1 MGFTQQQLTYLSADL
16 NRAHVKSRSQAGRS
30 LSYLEGWHVIAEAN
44 RIFGFDGWQ
53 SETVDLRVTFDGPRN
68 GKHQVSYVARV
79 RVTVFAGDRTIVRE
93 GVGAGHGIDMDAG
106 QCHEKAIKEAETDAR
121 KRALM
126 TFGNPMGLAL
136 YDKEQAAV
144 SNGPVEVT
152 AAAPAPVREPAP
164 PAPAPAPQSISQRAT
179 AATQPP
185 RAQPAMSA
193 PAATRTAPAAPQNPV
208 EAASA
213 KLLQE
218 LLDALRETDT
228 LSGIDK
234 WTTWAR
240 PQTARLTDRH
250 RTALTEARKVHRDR
264 IYRENTVAA

>member
-1 MGFTQQQLTYLSADL
+1 MGFTQQQITYLSADL

-44 RIFGFDGWQ
+44 RIFGFDGWT
-53 SETVDLRVTFDGPRN
+53 SETVDLRVTYDGPRN

-93 GVGAGHGIDMDAG
+93 GVGAGHGIDNDPG
-106 QCHEKAIKEAETDAR
+106 QCHEKAIKESETDAR

-144 SNGPVEVT
+144 SDGPVEVS
-152 AAAPAPVREPAP
+152 AAAPAPVRAPAP
-164 PAPAPAPQSISQRAT
+164 PAPTPAPQSISQRAT

-185 RAQPAMSA
+185 RTQPAMSA
-193 PAATRTAPAAPQNPV
+193 PAATRTAPAAPQNPI
-208 EAASA
+208 EAQSASI
-213 KLLQE
+213 LQKCLDE
-218 LLDALRETDT
+218 LYAADSLAT
-228 LSGIDK
+228 IAAWDK
-234 WTTWAR
+234 WVLAHA
-240 PQTARLTDRH
+240 PRLTDKH
-250 RTALTEARKVHRDR
+250 RSELRDKRRAHRDS
-264 IYRENTVAA
+264 IYNANAAAA